1 MKKYDVLNYDH
12 KGHCYKIMMVVFG
25 LSSSDVSNERNRI
38 NDTNSGGVCKGNGA
52 YWNPIS

>member
-52 YWNPIS
+52 Y